1 MIPDDDVACSRC
13 GIEPWRRDQLDVA
26 CELRCRDYWSS
37 RDGKTDMEL
46 SADRVR
52 EYLDAYESWHYDE
65 IGQSTPQDV
74 MDHVTTSS
82 GDYFELRRSDLRR
95 LT

>member
-1 MIPDDDVACSRC
+1 MIPASHIKFSD
-13 GIEPWRRDQLDVA
+13 
-26 CELRCRDYWSS
+26 
-37 RDGKTDMEL
+37 DGKTDMEL

-52 EYLDAYESWHYDE
+52 EYLDAYESWHYDVM
-65 IGQSTPQDV
+65 GQSTPQDV
-74 MDHVTTSS
+74 MGHVTTSS